1 MAYQLVDTYTG
12 VVLSNFSKKADAE
25 KQLSRMY
32 NEPGE
37 SRYEIKSTRTKKV
50 AEEVNVEQEESD

>member
-12 VVLSNFSKKADAE
+12 KVLSNYPKKAEADKA
-25 KQLSRMY
+25 LSRMY

-37 SRYEIKSTRTKKV
+37 TRYEVKSTRTKKV
-50 AEEVNVEQEESD
+50 TEKTNVEKESD

>member
-12 VVLSNFSKKADAE
+12 KVLSNYPKKAEAE
-25 KQLSRMY
+25 KALSRMY

-37 SRYEIKSTRTKKV
+37 TRYEVKSTRTKKV
-50 AEEVNVEQEESD
+50 KGVKNVEKESD

>member
-12 VVLSNFSKKADAE
+12 VVLSNYPKKAEADKA
-25 KQLSRMY
+25 LSRMY

-37 SRYEIKSTRTKKV
+37 TRYEVKSTRTKKV
-50 AEEVNVEQEESD
+50 SVEVEEESID

>member
-12 VVLSNFSKKADAE
+12 VILSDFAKKAEAE
-25 KQLSRMY
+25 KQLNRMY

-37 SRYEIKSTRTKKV
+37 TRYEIKSTRTKKV
-50 AEEVNVEQEESD
+50 VEEVNVEEESD

>member
-12 VVLSNFSKKADAE
+12 IILNDFAKKAEAE

-37 SRYEIKSTRTKKV
+37 TRYEIKSTRTKKV
-50 AEEVNVEQEESD
+50 VEEINVEEESD

>member
-12 VVLSNFSKKADAE
+12 KVLSNYSKKAEADKA
-25 KQLSRMY
+25 LSRMY

-37 SRYEIKSTRTKKV
+37 TRYEIKSTRTKKV
-50 AEEVNVEQEESD
+50 SVEVEEESID

>member
-12 VVLSNFSKKADAE
+12 VILSNFAKKTEAE

-37 SRYEIKSTRTKKV
+37 TRYEIKSTRTKKV
-50 AEEVNVEQEESD
+50 VEEVNVEEESD

>member
-12 VVLSNFSKKADAE
+12 KVLSNYPKKAEADKA
-25 KQLSRMY
+25 LSRMY

-37 SRYEIKSTRTKKV
+37 TRYEIKSTRTKKV
-50 AEEVNVEQEESD
+50 SVEVEEESID

>member
-12 VVLSNFSKKADAE
+12 VVLSSYAKKAEAE

-50 AEEVNVEQEESD
+50 AEKVNAEQEESD

>member
-12 VVLSNFSKKADAE
+12 KVLSNYSKKAEADKA
-25 KQLSRMY
+25 LSRMY

-37 SRYEIKSTRTKKV
+37 TRYEVKSTRTKKV
-50 AEEVNVEQEESD
+50 SVEVEKEATD